1 MNKLYNYTDKNF
13 CYEMQRL
20 MLCKKGKECIGTVKN
35 KEKKQMEIILKKG
48 IKEKKERIVNKARE
62 FRIKQ
67 NEFLNIKNFHFLFN
81 L

>member
-1 MNKLYNYTDKNF
+1 
-13 CYEMQRL
+13 MQRL

>member
-1 MNKLYNYTDKNF
+1 
-13 CYEMQRL
+13 
-20 MLCKKGKECIGTVKN
+20 
-35 KEKKQMEIILKKG
+35 MEIILKKG